1 MNNQNDKKIEE
12 IIEKTLEYID
22 SGKSF
27 TEILGLFPEYEATL
41 KEIFSA
47 INLLKKEREAIV
59 PSEELLKQI
68 IEQIPVDVTSAKNYR
83 YIYANEKG
91 RMFKSVKIIDLISSM
106 SKVYIGVG
114 VFVLVLVV
122 VGGVYWQKKIA
133 VSPLE
138 QNLTF
143 EEKAL
148 DKSNAEIEEMAN
160 DAPFDNLEK
169 DLTAATGKIN
179 LSSIE
184 NMESELAFELNSFS
198 GDSNDL
204 SGFESD
210 ASFDALESGLSNATE

>member
-27 TEILGLFPEYEATL
+27 TEILGLFPEYEATI

-68 IEQIPVDVTSAKNYR
+68 IEQIPIGVTNEANSR
-83 YIYANEKG
+83 YVYESEIKG

-122 VGGVYWQKKIA
+122 VGGVYWQKNAI
-133 VSPLE
+133 SPLE

-169 DLTAATGKIN
+169 DLTTATGKIN